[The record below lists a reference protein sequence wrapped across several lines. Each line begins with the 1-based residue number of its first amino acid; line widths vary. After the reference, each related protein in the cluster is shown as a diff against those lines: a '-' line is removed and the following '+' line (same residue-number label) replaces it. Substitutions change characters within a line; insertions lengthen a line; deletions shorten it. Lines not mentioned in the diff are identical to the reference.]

1 MFGHRVQAS
10 LGMGYVRRPHAV
22 TAEWIAAT
30 RFEVGVGD
38 RRIGARAQLGPWYDP
53 KNERVKA

>member
-1 MFGHRVQAS
+1 
-10 LGMGYVRRPHAV
+10 MGYVRRPHGV
-22 TAEWIAAT
+22 TPEWIAAT

-53 KNERVKA
+53 KNERVKG